1 MRKPLLFL
9 LPAVFV
15 ITSLKAQLQSYNSN
29 LTFQKNQYTVAT
41 IQVPFDEDVVTSAIK
56 DYMSRRGF
64 KDAKYKDFVVFR
76 SVPLDSATNVF
87 SDAYFNI
94 NRKSRSEKDI
104 SIVSMLPVKKGQT
117 LLPASVEDSSFINR
131 SLVFLDSLRPY
142 ILSYSLHQEI
152 LTKQG
157 TLGKVNSKIISL
169 KNDSGDIA
177 KKIRGYESDLMDNRN
192 DQEKQTREL
201 NNISVG
207 NQSALAKAHK
217 RMDKLMNKQ
226 TDYEKR
232 LRNARQDLDKTLSAL
247 RDQQSLSEK
256 ETQALEAIKL
266 RQQNLG
272 ITTP

>member
-1 MRKPLLFL
+1 
-9 LPAVFV
+9 
-15 ITSLKAQLQSYNSN
+15 
-29 LTFQKNQYTVAT
+29 
-41 IQVPFDEDVVTSAIK
+41 
-56 DYMSRRGF
+56 
-64 KDAKYKDFVVFR
+64 
-76 SVPLDSATNVF
+76 
-87 SDAYFNI
+87 
-94 NRKSRSEKDI
+94 
-104 SIVSMLPVKKGQT
+104 
-117 LLPASVEDSSFINR
+117 
-131 SLVFLDSLRPY
+131 
-142 ILSYSLHQEI
+142 
-152 LTKQG
+152 
-157 TLGKVNSKIISL
+157 
-169 KNDSGDIA
+169 
-177 KKIRGYESDLMDNRN
+177 MDNRN

-256 ETQALEAIKL
+256 ETQALEAIKI